1 MNTKKNIKD
10 YREALELRQLAEA
23 YYKEKDEKRRPA
35 VIIGGICFGVVIIL
49 ILIIA
54 L

>member
-1 MNTKKNIKD
+1 MSIKKNIED
-10 YREALELRQLAEA
+10 YKEALELRQLAEA
-23 YYKEKDEKRRPA
+23 YYKEKDEKRSPA
-35 VIIGGICFGVVIIL
+35 IIVGGVCFGIIIVL

>member
-1 MNTKKNIKD
+1 MNTKKNIED
-10 YREALELRQLAEA
+10 YKKVLELRQLAED
-23 YYKEKDEKRRPA
+23 YYKEKDKKRNPS
-35 VIIGGICFGVVIIL
+35 VIIGGVCFVVLIIL